1 MMIKEE
7 KKILLKPKDAAEMLG
22 VTTKTIDNWS
32 KENKIFCHR
41 TIGNHKRIPLSE
53 VERLLLNK

>member
-1 MMIKEE
+1 MKD
-7 KKILLKPKDAAEMLG
+7 KKQVLLLKPKDAAEMLG

-41 TIGNHKRIPLSE
+41 TVGNHKRIPLSE
-53 VERLLLNK
+53 VERLLNR